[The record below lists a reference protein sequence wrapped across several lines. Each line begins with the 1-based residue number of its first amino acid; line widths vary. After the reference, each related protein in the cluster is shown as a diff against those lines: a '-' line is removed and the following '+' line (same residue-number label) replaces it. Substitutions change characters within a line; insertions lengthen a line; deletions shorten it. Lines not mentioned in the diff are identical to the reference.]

1 MDKIKSSV
9 AAKVMALVLALL
21 LIISIVPVNGLT
33 NNLRNSAS
41 AAVTNSATQATTD
54 EAKDNTVKDDTEKN
68 KTLVPDETVTTE
80 NVISDY
86 VTLSV
91 KSGAAKKIKNADYY
105 SKPQEFK
112 FTYSGNGNNITD
124 YSVYLIKNEKVSVD
138 KNKYFVTSDEAKQY
152 LTIDLKDIEDGKY
165 RLSVEKSE
173 NDVLFYY
180 DFIVDSTVP
189 TLDFKYDKEYSKDFI
204 EVSVYPKDYAG
215 VNEYAGINFDS
226 AVVRNESNGLV
237 KSVRKSENGVKYLT
251 FSAETAGQ
259 YTIEISDYLGNKAEI
274 KTQKIIIDKT
284 APAIKILPNKSD
296 PSYSKSKWTNDD
308 VKVAFSVDDGE
319 DSSEIDLKNIKVTSN
334 VTGKQYDVKKDTTG
348 VYYFIAD
355 TYGKYT
361 IEATDNVGFIGKAES
376 KTIFIDKNT
385 TSTIEAWFNKSS
397 GILNFLTFGIYE
409 NNDIEASVKFYN
421 DYNESSIKEAKLY
434 INDKYC
440 IDATQSFKG
449 KDDNGSFLQKKF
461 ILKNNED
468 TKDKS
473 FKLSF
478 YVEDEAGNKEN
489 IPITNK
495 IVKVYVDG
503 AIKKINPKLFEVVFS
518 EAKPEIGTVNVNAE
532 KYVNNEENYIYSGAI
547 TFDSEVKDD
556 LSGLKE
562 VKLYFDKASEIET
575 DEDGNI
581 INLSELT
588 LVNPANQID
597 ISKTEK
603 TTAIDDLR
611 YITANKLATGEY
623 TFVIAATNNNGNTSI
638 KSTSVLVDST
648 QPQITKFEYSAEDTD
663 NLKLVDGKLYCDK
676 PVTVKVY
683 ADDSNIDGKTVVSS
697 GLSYIKLYNGNEE
710 ITATSEFD
718 TENGCKTFKLPI
730 SENAYNLSA
739 KAIDKLGNGSEAGA
753 PKTTAKSLK
762 KLDLNNAILDIDDTF
777 EIVVNNEKTNIKHS
791 GFEFNGFRYR
801 DKNAVY
807 SGDGTVSTTI
817 TDKLSG
823 VSKVTVKVND
833 ENVDGYCT
841 VTDAEK
847 GKNVTFDTKKY
858 NSDGIPSGKY
868 TLKVT
873 AENNCGIENSFVTTF
888 YIDKTAPKL
897 SRVDFDLKSGSQL
910 KYGIYSNKGITMKVT
925 VDNGENSSPIK
936 SVTIVD
942 KYDHSVTSTVNSPDS
957 NTVEF
962 EIPENKL
969 NIGLQVVA
977 CDDVGNESTTPIAND
992 GVTVTVNS
1000 VESAVEVA
1008 KDFEVV
1014 YQLKTPELE
1023 NDEIKVD
1030 FADKS
1035 LAEKDIYKGQG
1046 TFSAKVKER
1055 LSGLKDIKLYFDKK
1069 DKFVF
1074 GENNTITNL
1083 SALTP
1088 VEKYEGISKES
1099 KTGSTEVIYTTS
1111 DNLTTGEYTFVIAA
1125 TNNSGNTLIK
1135 SKTIGIDATNPI
1147 ITNFEYSAKDTDN
1160 LKLVD
1165 GKLYCDKPVTV
1176 KVYADDLNIGGK
1188 TVVSSG
1194 IDDII
1199 LYNGDK
1205 EITATSEFNSEN
1217 GCKTFELPTSENAYN
1232 LSAIAI
1238 DKLGNGS
1245 EADAPKTTAKSL
1257 KKLTLKDEIL
1267 DIDDTFYIVV
1277 NNNPS
1282 NIIDSGFEFN
1292 GFSYS
1297 NGNAVYSGDGTV
1309 STTIT
1314 DKLSDISKI
1323 VVTVNDVNV
1332 DDCCDVT
1339 DVEKGQKVVFDTKK
1353 YNSNGIPS
1361 GEYTLKV
1368 TAENNC
1374 GIKNSFETT
1383 FYVDKIAPE
1392 NISFEFSKT
1401 QIAADQI
1408 LSFLTFGI
1416 YSNNNV
1422 DVKVTAVDNAPSS
1435 GIADIKL
1442 SSSSKLEIID
1452 EGRIKYT
1459 NTSPEKCTY
1468 SKTFTLKA
1476 DEANF
1481 SEEKSF
1487 YNDLT
1492 ATATDNLKNTSSKN
1506 YNTTE
1511 NQEIVITKNAPTIIA
1526 EEGNIV
1532 HSFDNSVEGYKDETG
1547 YWFEGDV
1554 KFRFDVKDKYS
1565 KLSSVQLMLNGT
1577 DVTEYCTD
1585 TASAT
1590 PGRYTEIDTVDATGK
1605 EVSATT
1611 ISIDTTNIP
1620 DGILAKGENKFTIIA
1635 TGNNGEES
1643 RKTITFFEKNEAP
1656 EITKFEFKKSIG
1668 GQILSFLTFGIY
1680 SNNNVDV
1687 KVTAVD
1693 NAPSSGIADI
1703 KLSSS
1708 SKLEIIDEGR
1718 IKYTN
1723 TSPEKCTYSK
1733 TFTLKADEAN
1743 FSEEKSFYNDLTAT
1757 ATDNL
1762 KNTSSKN
1769 YNTTENQEIVITKNA
1784 PEISTSFENLLDSDS
1799 AKWISKYYDEE
1810 HNNYWFAGNVKFSF
1824 DVKDDYSK
1832 LSSVHLMLNGTDIT
1846 EYCTD
1851 TASAIPGKYT
1861 DTDKVDVNGKKV
1873 SATTISIDTANI
1885 PDGIL
1890 AKGENKFTIIATGNN
1905 GVICDES
1912 EVKFFVDTDEVK
1924 AENISFEFSKTQ
1936 TAADQ
1941 ILSFLTFGIYSNNDV
1956 DVKVTAV
1963 DNAPSSG
1970 IADIELSKSSGLEIV
1985 HEGRIDDKNTSPEEC
2000 TYVKTF
2006 TLKVDEAEFSQSES
2020 FYENLIATV
2029 TDKVGNKGSSNYNK
2043 DGNPEIV
2050 ITKKAPEISTSFEN
2064 LLDSDSTKWTSKY
2077 YDDEKGNYWFAGDV
2091 KFSFDVKDEYSKL
2104 SSVNVK
2110 LNGKDITEYCK
2121 DTESRVPIYTK
2132 TDTVDKSGTKV
2143 SSTTISVDTANI
2155 PNVNLNEG
2163 ENKFTITATG
2173 NNGVTCEESE
2183 VKSFVD
2189 TTIPKVDD
2197 FKFEPA
2203 GNMDEKTT
2211 PVETTDYGYYFRN
2224 DVNVTVLASDGKGS
2238 GIGGSNNQVSSKIYY
2253 KCVDVDGNETN
2264 GTVLPGE
2271 SFTVKK
2277 DFKGQIY
2284 AYAIDNVGNKG
2295 SEQHPYGSIVESE
2308 QKHRESSNIDL
2319 ETIANVVNKDDANR
2333 DIYNND
2339 VKITIALKD
2348 SYSGIRTVHY
2358 RIYDDY
2364 GDNIENTFSIDRSGN
2379 FSDGYSWSYIKD
2391 KNLVTELKTTIPVS
2405 FNSNNIRGYVEFID
2419 RAGHKETED
2428 IVPFSIDKTAPTIKV
2443 VYDNND
2449 FKTYQG
2455 DKYFKADRTAT
2466 ITVTERNFNENDFS
2480 LDINSVH
2487 GTNVGIDGWT
2497 HNYNSADPDASTHVM
2512 HIRFT
2517 SDDDY
2522 KVDMSF
2528 KDMAQNR
2535 AQSPAQEKFTLDKT
2549 QPKISVSFDNNSVLN
2564 GNYYKAER
2572 TATITII
2579 EHNFAADSE
2588 HLDIKISAFG
2598 EDNTTPV
2605 SAPNIVGWSSN
2616 GDTRTATV
2624 TFANDGKF
2632 EFTVDYK
2639 DLAYNAAQQEKVDT
2653 FYVDKTNP
2661 EIKFED
2667 VKSNSAYANTISPV
2681 VIFTD
2686 NNYDGYTSLTLERI
2700 DINKKSDLVDM
2711 SKSSVLNGVTGE
2723 TVTYGNF
2730 ENIEENDGIYKLSA
2744 KMVDKA
2750 GNDDSKEILFSVN
2763 RFGST
2768 YMAGDESTDL
2778 LIGSGYSNAEKDIL
2792 IKEINVNKVLKQ
2804 SISLSCN
2811 NSKISDLKLNEN
2823 YTISGNGG
2831 SNSWYEYT
2839 YKINKDNFVDEGYYT
2854 ITLLSTDSV
2863 KHTVSNIKAMTKE
2876 RKCPVSFTI
2885 DKTAP
2890 QVRIFGVENNY
2901 PYEEAS
2907 RQVRVICEDVNIST
2921 ESMTIELNGKK
2932 LKADKDYEL
2941 SEENAGEITAKFKV
2955 EAIGD
2960 DTKQNIKV
2968 SIVDKAGN
2976 KGNSSVN
2983 DFILSASFLTR
2994 FFANTPL
3001 VIASFAV
3008 LAVVIGLILFFV
3020 VRKRKKDEES

>member
-1511 NQEIVITKNAPTIIA
+1511 NQEIVITKNAP
-1526 EEGNIV
+1526 
-1532 HSFDNSVEGYKDETG
+1532 
-1547 YWFEGDV
+1547 
-1554 KFRFDVKDKYS
+1554 
-1565 KLSSVQLMLNGT
+1565 
-1577 DVTEYCTD
+1577 
-1585 TASAT
+1585 
-1590 PGRYTEIDTVDATGK
+1590 
-1605 EVSATT
+1605 
-1611 ISIDTTNIP
+1611 
-1620 DGILAKGENKFTIIA
+1620 
-1635 TGNNGEES
+1635 
-1643 RKTITFFEKNEAP
+1643 
-1656 EITKFEFKKSIG
+1656 
-1668 GQILSFLTFGIY
+1668 
-1680 SNNNVDV
+1680 
-1687 KVTAVD
+1687 
-1693 NAPSSGIADI
+1693 
-1703 KLSSS
+1703 
-1708 SKLEIIDEGR
+1708 
-1718 IKYTN
+1718 
-1723 TSPEKCTYSK
+1723 
-1733 TFTLKADEAN
+1733 
-1743 FSEEKSFYNDLTAT
+1743 
-1757 ATDNL
+1757 
-1762 KNTSSKN
+1762 
-1769 YNTTENQEIVITKNA
+1769 
-1784 PEISTSFENLLDSDS
+1784 EISTSFENLLDSDS